1 MKPVTILFWL
11 SLAGQ
16 LVSVDARA
24 LHKKSAT
31 KEIDTTKNMI
41 RKAEEEATVVI
52 DNTTNQL
59 RLRKTGDGS
68 SAKGEDGSLPKNNA
82 LLKSGNSLRVSE
94 NEDYDDEDYN
104 YVAPIINIKFK
115 RSAEDNRTNRLEKE
129 DASDSSSSTE
139 ELLKD
144 PSSSNSNN
152 SSKSLYVRSNSSL
165 TKSHRRKNRRR
176 KQQNQQ
182 KKNIS

>member
-59 RLRKTGDGS
+59 RLRKTGEGGA
-68 SAKGEDGSLPKNNA
+68 AKGEEGSLPKNNA
-82 LLKSGNSLRVSE
+82 LLKSGNSLRVTE
-94 NEDYDDEDYN
+94 NEDYEDEDYN

-129 DASDSSSSTE
+129 DASDNITE
-139 ELLKD
+139 DLLKD
-144 PSSSNSNN
+144 PSNSNNSNN
-152 SSKSLYVRSNSSL
+152 SSKSLYLRSNSSL

-176 KQQNQQ
+176 KQQLQQ

>member
-59 RLRKTGDGS
+59 RLRKTGDSG
-68 SAKGEDGSLPKNNA
+68 SAKGEEGSLLKNNA
-82 LLKSGNSLRVSE
+82 LLKSGSSLRVTE

-129 DASDSSSSTE
+129 DASDSSTE

-144 PSSSNSNN
+144 LSNSNSNN
-152 SSKSLYVRSNSSL
+152 SSKSLYMRSNSSL

-176 KQQNQQ
+176 KQQLQQ